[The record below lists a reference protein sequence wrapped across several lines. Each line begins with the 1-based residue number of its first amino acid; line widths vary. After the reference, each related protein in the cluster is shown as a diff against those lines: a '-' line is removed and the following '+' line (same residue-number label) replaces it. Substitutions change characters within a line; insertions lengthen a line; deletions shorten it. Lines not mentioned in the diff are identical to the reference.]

1 MIDPWILALFC
12 LTVLMACAAVR
23 LVLGPTAPDRVIAL
37 DTVNTLVIASMILL
51 GVVFKEII
59 FVDVAIVYGL
69 LSFVSTLYIAKYI
82 GGSSDMIAV
91 EIIIYI
97 CLSIGVIFNTLGVI
111 GLLRFP
117 DLYTRMH
124 ATTKATTF
132 GSIFTS
138 LAVIVYGLYHVFH
151 RP

>member
-1 MIDPWILALFC
+1 M
-12 LTVLMACAAVR
+12 T
-23 LVLGPTAPDRVIAL
+23 
-37 DTVNTLVIASMILL
+37 
-51 GVVFKEII
+51 
-59 FVDVAIVYGL
+59 
-69 LSFVSTLYIAKYI
+69 
-82 GGSSDMIAV
+82 AV

-97 CLSIGVIFNTLGVI
+97 CLTIGVVFNSLGVM

-138 LAVIVYGLYHVFH
+138 LAVIVYGVSMFFSQNDSQYLTLAIHAFLAAACLAFTNAVSAHAIARAAH
-151 RP
+151 RSGILPMLAVVDRLAEAKL